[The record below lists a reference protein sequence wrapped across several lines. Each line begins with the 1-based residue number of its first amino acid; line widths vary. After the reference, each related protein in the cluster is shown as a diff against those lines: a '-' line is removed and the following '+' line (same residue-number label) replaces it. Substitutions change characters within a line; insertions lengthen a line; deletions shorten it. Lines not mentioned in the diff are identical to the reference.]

1 MKTVTFFGEVGR
13 WNWFE
18 KSPRTLPI
26 ENHLY
31 FIFREDIII
40 LCASGTAVVGNLSF
54 MLDLEA
60 VGIFGPPFKPNNAG
74 NVLRTKSDA
83 GYYPTNAEAG
93 LSPPLS
99 ANIESGAGLESGSSS
114 QNRFQC
120 SLVHI
125 PYADISLPYACRV
138 SKCRCCSRGPVPDVL
153 ICTVSFML
161 TIKI

>member
-1 MKTVTFFGEVGR
+1 MKQVLTGR
-13 WNWFE
+13 V
-18 KSPRTLPI
+18 PI
-26 ENHLY
+26 Y
-31 FIFREDIII
+31 FREDIII

-74 NVLRTKSDA
+74 NVMRTKSDA
-83 GYYPTNAEAG
+83 GYYQATDQG

-99 ANIESGAGLESGSSS
+99 SNFESSLGSEGHPL

-125 PYADISLPYACRV
+125 PYADIR
-138 SKCRCCSRGPVPDVL
+138 
-153 ICTVSFML
+153 
-161 TIKI
+161 